1 MGVPG
6 AWALAGHRASLP
18 QGTRTAARALLGCP
32 CHGAPPLVIHGAEP
46 ALGTEPGRQSVALQR
61 QRRQSRCKEGD
72 FVFPFFQACVGAQS
86 TRHGASDSRP
96 GCAFVELPKYCGAGL
111 TRKWQHLKYLH
122 LTERPPVTLE

>member
-18 QGTRTAARALLGCP
+18 QGTWTAARALLGCP
-32 CHGAPPLVIHGAEP
+32 CHGAPPLVIHGAETCP
-46 ALGTEPGRQSVALQR
+46 GDRARTAKRGTSEAEATEQVQGRRLCLPVFSGLFGRPEHSVPLIHGLAVRLRSCLNIVEPV
-61 QRRQSRCKEGD
+61 
-72 FVFPFFQACVGAQS
+72 
-86 TRHGASDSRP
+86 
-96 GCAFVELPKYCGAGL
+96 L

>member
-72 FVFPFFQACVGAQS
+72 FVFPFFRPVWAPRALGTVPLI
-86 TRHGASDSRP
+86 HGLAVLLRS
-96 GCAFVELPKYCGAGL
+96 CLNIVE
-111 TRKWQHLKYLH
+111 
-122 LTERPPVTLE
+122 PV